1 MSLPPTLGEGEVLVR
16 LEVASLS
23 TRDRVLFSTRD
34 RDLFNEAAAQVL
46 GQTAVGT
53 VVALAPDVGAS
64 CS

>member
-1 MSLPPTLGEGEVLVR
+1 MLVR

-23 TRDRVLFSTRD
+23 TRDR
-34 RDLFNEAAAQVL
+34 DLFNGEQAAAQVL

-64 CS
+64 FS

>member
-23 TRDRVLFSTRD
+23 TRDR
-34 RDLFNEAAAQVL
+34 DLFNGDQAAAQVL

-64 CS
+64 FS